1 MKRSSRFERELPAGY
16 RRVFYLNA
24 KSLKVGIVFNL
35 LALPVFAAVFF
46 LGILVFIRVYAD
58 KPFSMGNAFWG
69 LLGFY
74 VALLLYVVLHELVH
88 GLFYKLLTGEKLVFG
103 ISWSCAFCGVPQ
115 IYTYRTVT
123 ILSAAAPLVLF
134 TLLFLPLCAV
144 LLFVEPYLYFLA
156 LALFGLHLGGCVGD
170 FYLVMLLLLRYKAP
184 NVLVRD
190 TGPEQSVYVYDPQN
204 DANTKKGD
212 IL

>member
-1 MKRSSRFERELPAGY
+1 MKPSNRFERELPAGY

-46 LGILVFIRVYAD
+46 LGLLVFLRVNAD
-58 KPFSMGNAFWG
+58 KTFAMDYIFGG
-69 LLGFY
+69 LIGFY
-74 VALLLYVVLHELVH
+74 AALFLYIVLHELVH
-88 GLFYKLLTGEKLVFG
+88 CLFYKLFTGEKLVFG

-115 IYTYRTVT
+115 IYTYRMVT

-134 TLLFLPLCAV
+134 TVLFLPLCAV
-144 LLFVEPYLYFLA
+144 LLFTAPFLYFLA
-156 LALFGLHLGGCVGD
+156 VALFGLHLGGCVGD
-170 FYLVMLLLLRYKAP
+170 FYLVMLLLFRFKAP

-190 TGPEQSVYVYDPQN
+190 TGPEQSIYVYDPQA
-204 DANTKKGD
+204 DANTV
-212 IL
+212 